1 MRTARATKDVLVAS
15 IVAELKPFRRSLT
28 HDEIE
33 KHIRKTLEGSR
44 WVLDRDDRAA
54 IHKNNAYIE
63 RLRGTIRRLVDQLS
77 KAPAP
82 VQVSAFS
89 GMSRYGPYAGWGFL
103 TELEEMEQR
112 LLVSKGN
119 AKRDPIKH
127 LCAQMAR
134 NFFLFSEKL
143 PSSSSK
149 ASPFRVVASLVYE
162 YFTGKAEQDLER
174 PCEAALR
181 TIRGHPAF
189 STNSRK
195 KSASLSQRP

>member
-1 MRTARATKDVLVAS
+1 MRTARATKDALVAS

-44 WVLDRDDRAA
+44 WVLDRDDRSA
-54 IHKNNAYIE
+54 IHKNNAHIE

-89 GMSRYGPYAGWGFL
+89 EMSRYGPYAGWGFL

-134 NFFLFSEKL
+134 NFFCFLK
-143 PSSSSK
+143 SSPAALQRLAHFESWQVWST
-149 ASPFRVVASLVYE
+149 SISR
-162 YFTGKAEQDLER
+162 ER
-174 PCEAALR
+174 P
-181 TIRGHPAF
+181 
-189 STNSRK
+189 SRI
-195 KSASLSQRP
+195 